1 MTITRRSA
9 LAGAVAAISLAIL
22 AGPAAAQ
29 GQPFRL
35 IVSDLEA
42 PLVPNSVIDLA
53 ESLGYFEREGVNVE
67 LVRVQQTPSI
77 VAALQA
83 GEGEMGNIAVSD
95 ALQLVA
101 RGQFELVAVTS
112 PNKSLPYLIA
122 TRDTITD
129 IKQLEGAAYGI
140 GRIGSLDHSLTR
152 RVFQQI
158 GVNADLVTYVPVGQP
173 AVRLQ
178 ALAANQ
184 GVQATTVSV
193 GTWLAL
199 PDKTGLHVLV
209 SPQDY
214 YAAAPVVNK
223 VNVVSPQTLAT
234 RRDDIEAVLRAI
246 IKISRDIAND
256 SKVWVDGMAAL
267 RPDVPRATLETLAEQ
282 FAGSA
287 ESWSTNGGMSRAAL
301 EATVEF
307 NYSSPDFAD
316 VPRIDLAKWVDFG
329 PLNDVLA
336 EPGIGVDPELD
347 PADR

>member
-1 MTITRRSA
+1 MTSKWRSA
-9 LAGAVAAISLAIL
+9 LAGAVAALGLAVL
-22 AGPAAAQ
+22 AGPAGAQ
-29 GQPFRL
+29 GQVFRL

-101 RGQFELVAVTS
+101 RGQFQLVAVAS

-122 TRDTITD
+122 TRDTITEP
-129 IKQLEGAAYGI
+129 KALEGAAFGI

-152 RVFQQI
+152 RVFEQI
-158 GVNADLVTYVPVGQP
+158 GVNPDAVNYVPVGQP

-184 GVQATTVSV
+184 GIQATTVSI

-199 PDKTGLHVLV
+199 PDRAGLHVLV
-209 SPQDY
+209 SPEEY

-223 VNVVSPQTLAT
+223 VNVVSPETLAN
-234 RRDDIEAVLRAI
+234 RRADIDGVLRAI
-246 IKISRDIAND
+246 IKISRDIAAD
-256 SKVWVDGMAAL
+256 PKIWVDGMATL
-267 RPDVPRATLETLAEQ
+267 RPDVSRATLEQLAEQ
-282 FAGSA
+282 FSGSA

-307 NYSSPDFAD
+307 NYSSPDFEG
-316 VPRIDLAKWVDFG
+316 VPRIELSQWVDFG
-329 PLNDVLA
+329 PLDGVLA
-336 EPGIGVDPELD
+336 ELGTDPELD